1 MQKKRDRGAWASP
14 PQEARTNKKR
24 TLTLTPPV
32 HAKLNEDAAA
42 GVNISDVTDEAL
54 RRHYGLQG
62 KWGESHEER
71 AARLA
76 EGLEA
81 G

>member
-1 MQKKRDRGAWASP
+1 
-14 PQEARTNKKR
+14 
-24 TLTLTPPV
+24 LTPPV

-62 KWGESHEER
+62 KWEK
-71 AARLA
+71 AT
-76 EGLEA
+76 
-81 G
+81 